1 MILVNN
7 RDEIEWEAGLNVERL
22 LDRCGFTARH
32 IYVWVND
39 RLVERKDYA
48 AHVVADGDHVRVM
61 HMLGGG

>member
-7 RDEIEWEAGLNVERL
+7 RDEIEWEMGLSVERL
-22 LDRCGFTARH
+22 LVKCGFTARH

-39 RLVERKDYA
+39 KLIEREDYA
-48 AHVVADGDHVRVM
+48 TYPVADGDQVRVM